1 VISIFFVASIL
12 QLSFPP
18 NFQSVAPDLYTDDNM
33 THSRFNKRAVLQLEC
48 CFDSNYFFVQMKLY
62 TKQGVLK
69 YKTDC
74 APNNGYFLIPL
85 YDKVGTFR
93 HVV

>member
-1 VISIFFVASIL
+1 
-12 QLSFPP
+12 
-18 NFQSVAPDLYTDDNM
+18 
-33 THSRFNKRAVLQLEC
+33 
-48 CFDSNYFFVQMKLY
+48 MKLY

-85 YDKVGTFR
+85 YDKVNKQTFFLLKR
-93 HVV
+93 RELFINDWDYY